1 MSNSK
6 NKSFD
11 RRSFIKVSSLSAGGI
26 LFGFNLVDACN
37 SNNSLLLNNEQF
49 NYKEFNAFIKI
60 AKNGMVTIFSPNPEI
75 GQGVK
80 TSMPMLI
87 AEELDVDWKNVVV
100 EQGILDTSNYTR
112 QVAGGSQSIR
122 FSWLPLRQ
130 TGATARQMLVNAAAL
145 KWGVSAKECSTHKG
159 VIKNSKGE
167 TLGYGEVVEDASKL
181 EIPVNVELKDP
192 STFSIIGK
200 QIKNVDIDKIT
211 SGEPLFGLDFKRE
224 DMLYATVL
232 RSPSFGQN
240 LVEFDDSE
248 AKKVKGVKDVFQF
261 GNKIAVLATNTW
273 ASISGKKLI
282 KATWTSNEVLPSSED
297 IDQEF
302 IKLFDHP
309 KKMKT
314 IREDGD
320 VEITKNKADKV
331 IERIYDCPYL
341 PHNCMEP
348 MNFFADVTGDK
359 IELIGPI
366 QTPENTAKRVAK
378 LLNRSIDEVSL
389 TMTRMGG
396 GFGRRLK
403 NDFVTNAVEI
413 SNLSK
418 KPIKLIYTREDD
430 MTTGVY
436 RPAVKYKISAAI
448 KNSKIIGYHLKESSS
463 GLVINKKR
471 ASLFPAGSIKNYKI
485 ESGKIKSKV
494 TTGAWRAPV
503 SNTLAFAEQ
512 CFLDEVAEELN
523 QDPIKLRLDL
533 LEEAKKNKDKRMEY
547 SPSRME
553 HVIKKV
559 AEKSNWG
566 KTEKNVFQGFS
577 AYYSHNSHVAEVAE
591 VVLKDSKPVVKKVY
605 CVVDCGIVV
614 NPLGAINQ
622 VEGGVIDG
630 LGHAMYG
637 ELLLE
642 KGKPQSSN
650 FSDYRLIRMNET
662 PKVETYFID
671 SNENPTGLGEP
682 TLPPVGAAVANAI
695 KAATGK
701 RIRKQPLIK
710 GLE

>member
-1 MSNSK
+1 MSNNK

-11 RRSFIKVSSLSAGGI
+11 RRSFIKISSLSAGGI

-37 SNNSLLLNNEQF
+37 SNSPLLINEEAL

-60 AKNGMVTIFSPNPEI
+60 AKSGMVTIFSPNPEI

-87 AEELDVDWKNVVV
+87 AEELDVDWKHVVV
-100 EQGILDTSNYTR
+100 EQGILDTTNYTR

-145 KWGVSAKECSTHKG
+145 KWGVSPKECSTNKG

-167 TLGYGEVVEDASKL
+167 TLGYGDVVEDAAKL
-181 EIPVNVELKDP
+181 EIPIGVKLKDP

-200 QIKNVDIDKIT
+200 QIKNVDIDKII
-211 SGEPLFGLDFKRE
+211 SGKPIFGLDFKRE
-224 DMLYATVL
+224 GMLYATVL
-232 RSPSFGQN
+232 RSPSFGQE
-240 LVEFDDSE
+240 LVKFDDSE
-248 AKKVKGVKDVFQF
+248 AKKVSGVKDVIQF
-261 GNKIAVLATNTW
+261 DNKIAVLATNTW
-273 ASISGKKLI
+273 ASISGKKLV
-282 KATWTSNEVLPSSED
+282 KATWSSNEALPSSED
-297 IDQEF
+297 VDHEF

-309 KKMKT
+309 KKMKP

-320 VEITKNKADKV
+320 VETAKRKADRV

-348 MNFFADVTGDK
+348 MNFFADVTK
-359 IELIGPI
+359 NKVELIGPI

-378 LLNRSIDEVSL
+378 LLNRPLNEVAL

-403 NDFVTNAVEI
+403 NDFVLDAVEI

-430 MTTGVY
+430 MTAGVY

-448 KNSKIIGYHLKESSS
+448 KNNKITAYHLKESSS
-463 GLVINKKR
+463 GLIINKKR
-471 ASLFPAGSIKNYKI
+471 ASLFPAGSIENYKI

-512 CFLDEVAEELN
+512 SFLDEVAEELN
-523 QDPIKLRLDL
+523 QDPIQLRLDL
-533 LEEAKKNKDKRMEY
+533 LQEAKKNKDRRMEY
-547 SPSRME
+547 SPERME
-553 HVIKKV
+553 KVIKTV
-559 AEKSNWG
+559 EEKSNWG
-566 KTEKNVFQGFS
+566 KAEKNVFQGFS

-591 VVLKDSKPVVKKVY
+591 VVIKDNKPEVTKVY

-614 NPLGAINQ
+614 NPLGAKNQ

-630 LGHAMYG
+630 IGHAMYG

-650 FSDYRLIRMNET
+650 FSNYRLIRMSET
-662 PKVETYFID
+662 PQIETYFIESD
-671 SNENPTGLGEP
+671 ENPTGLGEP
-682 TLPPVGAAVANAI
+682 TLPPAGAAIANAI
-695 KAATGK
+695 KGAIGK

-710 GLE
+710 HLD